1 MAQDLATQLLHKIRA
16 LEDANPVI
24 KLMNRVQSSRV
35 LLAGLTPTTLQAHTL
50 PRRPSLP
57 LLLDGAVDDDTIA
70 ECACSARAQ
79 V

>member
-1 MAQDLATQLLHKIRA
+1 MDDLGARLKRQIRA

-57 LLLDGAVDDDTIA
+57 LLLEGAVDEDTIA
-70 ECACSARAQ
+70 E
-79 V
+79 